1 MSPITCLI
9 VDDESLAQ
17 DLIENHLSKIPNMQV
32 VGKLHTAV
40 ECIGFLAKNKVDLL
54 FLDVEMP
61 DLTGLEL
68 LKALKDPPLTI
79 LITAYSEYALD
90 SYEYNVVDYLLKPVK
105 FDRFIRAISKANS
118 LLNTD
123 VGGENTSTESS
134 DQMPTNEQDYIF
146 VKSNYKAVKIPFSEI
161 VYVESSQKYVKF
173 HLANESVMSLMSL
186 SSLEEILPEDIF
198 FRSQKSF
205 IVNLNEIKE
214 ISGNQL
220 LMSNGGKISVSKNSK
235 PALLER
241 IDKNN
246 LL

>member
-1 MSPITCLI
+1 MPPITCLI

-32 VGKLHTAV
+32 VGKFHTAV
-40 ECIGFLAKNKVDLL
+40 ECIGFLASNHVDLL

-61 DLTGLEL
+61 DLTGIEL
-68 LKALKDPPLTI
+68 LKALKNPPLTI

-90 SYEYNVVDYLLKPVK
+90 SYEYNVVDYLLKPVR
-105 FDRFIRAISKANS
+105 FDRFVKAIAKANN
-118 LLNTD
+118 LLNVDTRS
-123 VGGENTSTESS
+123 ETSGTIEVAKS
-134 DQMPTNEQDYIF
+134 DNQDYIF
-146 VKSNYKAVKIPFSEI
+146 VKSNYKAVKIPFSDI
-161 VYVESSQKYVKF
+161 VYVESAQKYVKF

-186 SSLEEILPEDIF
+186 TSLEEVLPGNDF

-220 LMSNGGKISVSKNSK
+220 LMSNGDKISMSKNSK
-235 PALLER
+235 PALLDR
-241 IDKNN
+241 IDKSK

>member
-40 ECIGFLAKNKVDLL
+40 ECIGFLANNEVDLL

-68 LKALKDPPLTI
+68 LKALKDPPITI

-90 SYEYNVVDYLLKPVK
+90 SYDHNVVDYLLKPVK
-105 FDRFIRAISKANS
+105 FDRFVRAIAKANN
-118 LLNTD
+118 LLKVDVSVKNT
-123 VGGENTSTESS
+123 VLESS
-134 DQMPTNEQDYIF
+134 HPIPSAEQDYIF
-146 VKSNYKAVKIPFSEI
+146 VKSNYKAIKVRFSEI
-161 VYVESSQKYVKF
+161 VYVESAQKYVKF
-173 HLANESVMSLMSL
+173 HLANESIMSLMSL
-186 SSLEEILPEDIF
+186 TSLEGILPENTF

-220 LMSNGGKISVSKNSK
+220 LMSNGSKISVSKNSK
-235 PALLER
+235 PALLDR
-241 IDKNN
+241 IDQNK